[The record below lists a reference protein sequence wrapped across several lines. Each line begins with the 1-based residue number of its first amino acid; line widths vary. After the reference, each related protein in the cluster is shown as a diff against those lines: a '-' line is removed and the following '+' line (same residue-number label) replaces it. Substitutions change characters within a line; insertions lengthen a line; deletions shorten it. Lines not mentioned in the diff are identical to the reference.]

1 MPQRG
6 RLPGASGPDQ
16 IVCHADIDCF
26 YASCERLRESALRGE
41 PVVVGMGYE
50 PGTTNGAVATAS
62 YEAREFGVE
71 SAQAISKALDALP
84 RKIDA
89 AKADDQSVEK
99 AGFYRPVDMEYYESV
114 ASDIKAILHERAD
127 TVREVSIDEAYLDL
141 TERVEWGGELR
152 SFAAELKAEIREEVG
167 VTASLGIAPTM
178 SAAKVASDHDKPDGL
193 VVVEPGDVQSFF
205 SDLDVEEVHGVGPVT
220 AAEMREMGIET
231 AGDLATADPARLE
244 AAFGER
250 GRRVH
255 RFARGEDGRE
265 VEPKGRPKS
274 FSRES
279 AFTEATTDEER
290 QRERLQTLAEAVAGR
305 ADQRGVLYQTIGIKV
320 VTPPF
325 DVHTR
330 ANSLSGPVADEE
342 LVVDVATELFEE
354 FDGEEIRKL
363 GVRVSNLSFGSE
375 SQPSLAAFLGETDA
389 DSEDESVDAGAVSKG
404 QPIGSDVE
412 PPEGQSSLRDFD

>member
-1 MPQRG
+1 MPQRS
-6 RLPGASGPDQ
+6 RLPGAPAPEQ

-26 YASCERLRESALRGE
+26 YAACERLREPALRGE
-41 PVVVGMGYE
+41 PVVVGMGFE

-71 SAQAISKALDALP
+71 SAQPITHALEALP

-89 AKADDQSVEK
+89 AKADDLSVEA

-141 TERVEWGGELR
+141 TERVDWGDNLR
-152 SFAAELKAEIREEVG
+152 SFARELKAEIREEVG

-178 SAAKVASDHDKPDGL
+178 SAAKVASDHDKPNGL
-193 VVVEPGDVQSFF
+193 VVVEPGEVQSFF
-205 SDLDVEEVHGVGPVT
+205 SELDVEAVHGVGPVT
-220 AAEMREMGIET
+220 AADMREMGIET

-279 AFTEATTDEER
+279 AFTEATTDGQR
-290 QRERLQTLAEAVAGR
+290 QRERLQTLALSVAGR
-305 ADQRGVLYQTIGIKV
+305 ADQRDVLYQTIGIKV

-325 DVHTR
+325 DVRTR
-330 ANSLSGPVADEE
+330 AKSLSGPVADED
-342 LVVDVATELFEE
+342 LVVDVASELFAE
-354 FDGEEIRKL
+354 FDGDEIRKL

-375 SQPSLAAFLGETDA
+375 SQPSLAAFSGETDT
-389 DSEDESVDAGAVSKG
+389 ESGTPAANSGAGG
-404 QPIGSDVE
+404 QTAETE
-412 PPEGQSSLRDFD
+412 PPPDGQSSLQDFD

>member
-6 RLPGASGPDQ
+6 RLPGAPAPEQ

-26 YASCERLRESALRGE
+26 YAACERLREPALRGE
-41 PVVVGMGYE
+41 PVVVGMGFE

-71 SAQAISKALDALP
+71 SAQPITHALEALP

-89 AKADDQSVEK
+89 AKADDLCVEE

-141 TERVEWGGELR
+141 TERVDWGDNLR
-152 SFAAELKAEIREEVG
+152 SFARELKAEIREEVG

-193 VVVEPGDVQSFF
+193 VVVEPGEVQSFF
-205 SDLDVEEVHGVGPVT
+205 SELDVEAVHGVGPVT
-220 AAEMREMGIET
+220 AADMREMGIET

-279 AFTEATTDEER
+279 AFTEATTDGER

-305 ADQRGVLYQTIGIKV
+305 ADQRDVLYQTIGIKV

-330 ANSLSGPVADEE
+330 AKSLSGPVADDG
-342 LVVDVATELFEE
+342 LVVDVASELFAE
-354 FDGEEIRKL
+354 FDGDEIRKL

-375 SQPSLAAFLGETDA
+375 SQPSLAAFSGETDA
-389 DSEDESVDAGAVSKG
+389 ESETPAADSGASG
-404 QPIGSDVE
+404 QPAETE
-412 PPEGQSSLRDFD
+412 PPPDGQSSLQDFD